1 MDQQENNPIIID
13 PTSVTPY
20 VMLDTSAE
28 IFEIKGRS
36 SPENSIQFYQKV
48 LDSLEEYAVSGG
60 DEFTANIA
68 FEYFNTSSSKC
79 LFDVFKRLG
88 KIESSGKTITI
99 NWYYE
104 EGDDDMMEAGE
115 DYSDLLDLDFNF
127 HEIEEDDL

>member
-1 MDQQENNPIIID
+1 MEKVFIEPTRTTPMVKFD
-13 PTSVTPY
+13 PDEGLLE
-20 VMLDTSAE
+20 M
-28 IFEIKGRS
+28 KGRS